1 MYKNDILDNFE
12 ECMRRALKSVID
24 KIAEF
29 IDGCL
34 KKLKD
39 FLGHYEEI
47 FDIEMPKIIKSTEYY
62 RQNVSIKYNYIP
74 VFKRNLP
81 YQRRSY

>member
-1 MYKNDILDNFE
+1 MHNEDILDTFSE
-12 ECMRRALKSVID
+12 FMDTLKSIMD
-24 KIAEF
+24 KLAELL
-29 IDGCL
+29 DGCL

-39 FLGHYEEI
+39 FFGHYEEI
-47 FDIEMPKIIKSTEYY
+47 FDLEMPKIVKSNKIYY
-62 RQNVSIKYNYIP
+62 QYVSIKYNYIP